1 MTLIR
6 LRVLLIRGVPVGTYL
21 VSIETLEQIHHLLEE
36 VTDFFLCSVASVAVG
51 IDGVDAST
59 MLAPLVGPKALVITI
74 DVDPVLLHVAQKI
87 VTTLCLQDVRD
98 VGVGTSRVTAG
109 LVGAITVVGPV
120 SQ

>member
-1 MTLIR
+1 MR
-6 LRVLLIRGVPVGTYL
+6 LHVLLISGVPASTYL

-36 VTDFFLCSVASVAVG
+36 VTDFLLCSVASVAAG

-59 MLAPLVGPKALVITI
+59 VLAPLVGPEALVVTV
-74 DVDPVLLHVAQKI
+74 DVDPVLLHVGQKI
-87 VTTLCLQDVRD
+87 VATLFLQDVRD
-98 VGVGTSRVTAG
+98 VGVGTSGVTAG